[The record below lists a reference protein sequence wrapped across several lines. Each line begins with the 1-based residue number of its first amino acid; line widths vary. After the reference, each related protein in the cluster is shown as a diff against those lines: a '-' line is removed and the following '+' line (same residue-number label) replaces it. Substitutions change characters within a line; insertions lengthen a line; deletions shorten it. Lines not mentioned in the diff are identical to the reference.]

1 MPGTI
6 YKFFYKFFI
15 LAIRPFPLLNRWLWY
30 WKFFKMASW
39 AYEKVVSTHQPA
51 TILIPQGNDTDSRF
65 AIACV
70 ATGLTLT
77 DASGLTWGKVTKEY
91 FFRADLYFYKVLE
104 DGEILKFEATV
115 G

>member
-1 MPGTI
+1 
-6 YKFFYKFFI
+6 
-15 LAIRPFPLLNRWLWY
+15 
-30 WKFFKMASW
+30 
-39 AYEKVVSTHQPA
+39 VS
-51 TILIPQGNDTDSRF
+51 
-65 AIACV
+65 
-70 ATGLTLT
+70 TGLTLT